1 MGKTIILINVL
12 VVCVMRHVNL
22 TITIPEELRERMKR
36 IRINWSE
43 VARRAFEEEV
53 KRFERLEAVKIMD
66 GLRTKVVGWS
76 GVDEVRRWR
85 DSRSTPR

>member
-1 MGKTIILINVL
+1 MTI
-12 VVCVMRHVNL
+12 M
-22 TITIPEELRERMKR
+22 IPEELRKRMKR

-43 VARRAFEEEV
+43 VVRRAFEEEV

-76 GVDEVRRWR
+76 GVDEVRGWR
-85 DSRSTPR
+85 DSRSTPQ